1 MSSIFFSYSHKD
13 RDIVDR
19 IAEDLQKFGFYI
31 WIDKAEIKVGDSLIK
46 KIREGIDK
54 VEYVGAV
61 ISKNSIN
68 SEWVQREIDIAMNQ
82 EIEGKKVKV
91 LPILI
96 DTIDLPWFLKG
107 KLYADFTDEPNYTN
121 GIRLLVERLTS
132 NNEIMMRNVDTFEQ
146 ILKNEG
152 KIECLKLKDKLK
164 MYLGA
169 NICDWTIEEERLFL
183 EKASGYGFLDHIEP
197 TDQEK
202 CFGDH
207 TAYQIY
213 RITQLGRE
221 FLHWIR
227 FNLE

>member
-19 IAEDLQKFGFYI
+19 IAADLQKFGFYI
-31 WIDKAEIKVGDSLIK
+31 WVDKAEIKIGDSLIK

-107 KLYADFTDEPNYTN
+107 KLYADFTDEPNYKN
-121 GIRLLVERLTS
+121 GIMLLVDRLTS
-132 NNEIMMRNVDTFEQ
+132 NNEIRMRNVNTFEQ
-146 ILKNEG
+146 ILKNEE

-164 MYLGA
+164 RYIGA

-183 EKASGYGFLDHIEP
+183 EKARGYGFLDNIEP

-202 CFGDH
+202 CFGDR